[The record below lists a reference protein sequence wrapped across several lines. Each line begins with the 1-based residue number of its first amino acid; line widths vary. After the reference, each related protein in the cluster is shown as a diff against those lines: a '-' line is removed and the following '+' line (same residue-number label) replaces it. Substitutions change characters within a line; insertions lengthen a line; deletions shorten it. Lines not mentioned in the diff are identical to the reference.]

1 MLTFLGAGMDA
12 RHDRGW
18 RVGDSSLA
26 QQGPLGQAS
35 RLGPQA
41 GAAGQFH
48 VYNPDWSL
56 GR

>member
-35 RLGPQA
+35 RLGLQA